1 MISLDK
7 ISFEQAVSTLCKR
20 DRLLRDA
27 VRHNGI
33 PPMWRRPQGFATLV
47 KIILEQQVSLASGAA
62 VYNKLELQLG
72 SITPEGFL
80 ALSDANLKTCGYSRQ
95 KTVYCRNLAQAIVD
109 RDLNLRSLV
118 RKDDET
124 ARDCLVALK
133 GIGPWTA
140 DCYLL
145 MALRRRDIWP
155 VGDLALRAAVR
166 NLHQLDDLPD
176 ADAMNKIAGKWR
188 PYRSVA
194 ARILWHYYVSA

>member
-1 MISLDK
+1 MISLNK
-7 ISFEQAVSTLCKR
+7 TSFEQAVATLCKR
-20 DRLLRDA
+20 DRLLGNA
-27 VRHNGI
+27 VRRNGM

-47 KIILEQQVSLASGAA
+47 EIILEQQVSLASGAA
-62 VYNKLELQLG
+62 VYHKLEQLLG
-72 SITPEGFL
+72 RITPEGFL
-80 ALSDANLKTCGYSRQ
+80 TLSDAKLKRCGYSRQ
-95 KTVYCRNLAQAIVD
+95 KAVYCRILAQAIVD

-118 RKDDET
+118 RQDDES

-176 ADAMNKIAGKWR
+176 ADAMNEIAGKWR

-194 ARILWHYYVSA
+194 ARILWHDYVSA

>member
-7 ISFEQAVSTLCKR
+7 TRFELAVATLCRR
-20 DRLLRDA
+20 DRLLGDT
-27 VRHNGI
+27 VRRNGV
-33 PPMWRRPQGFATLV
+33 PPMWRRPQGFATLL

-62 VYNKLELQLG
+62 VYHKLEQQLDR
-72 SITPEGFL
+72 ITPEKFL
-80 ALSDANLKTCGYSRQ
+80 ALSDAKLKRCGFSRQ
-95 KTVYCRNLAQAIVD
+95 KADYCRILAQAIVD
-109 RDLNLRSLV
+109 CDLNLKSLA

-166 NLHQLDDLPD
+166 DLHGLDNLPD
-176 ADAMNKIAGKWR
+176 ADAMNEIAGKWR

-194 ARILWHYYVSA
+194 ARILWHFYVSA